1 MNSIIE
7 MLYKSI
13 TWILYP
19 LTWIILRWRVGKG
32 KEDPGRYLEKMG
44 IYEGP
49 SQKPVVWIHGVSI
62 GESRV
67 GINAISILQKIFP
80 HVKFLLTSGTVGSA
94 TVFEKLKMKNVSHCY
109 IPLDTPQAISK
120 FYDHWQPQVGFFVGS
135 ELWPNLCW
143 GARKRNIPLVMLNG
157 IMSDRSARFWGWIN
171 RFMSP
176 LLKSFALCFAQDKKQ
191 MSIYEKLGAPRVVI
205 GHNLKLLAKAPFIR
219 EDVLDEYK
227 NRFQGR
233 QLFLGASVHPGEYEK
248 LIDLLPTQSPEFL
261 LILAPRHMTSIPLI
275 IECLKIRNIA
285 YGLHSEGRKPT
296 SDARVYIVDTFGDLG
311 LFYALC
317 PQTFVGATW
326 ISRGGHN
333 PIEAAQMGA
342 YVFHGPHTDKNQDL
356 FDYLKEKGW
365 ASEVVGVE
373 DLAHQIKIAK
383 TPTPIDWQAQ
393 RLMIEEEF
401 TQTLKS
407 VNLEGAHV

>member
-1 MNSIIE
+1 
-7 MLYKSI
+7 
-13 TWILYP
+13 
-19 LTWIILRWRVGKG
+19 
-32 KEDPGRYLEKMG
+32 
-44 IYEGP
+44 
-49 SQKPVVWIHGVSI
+49 
-62 GESRV
+62 
-67 GINAISILQKIFP
+67 
-80 HVKFLLTSGTVGSA
+80 
-94 TVFEKLKMKNVSHCY
+94 
-109 IPLDTPQAISK
+109 
-120 FYDHWQPQVGFFVGS
+120 
-135 ELWPNLCW
+135 
-143 GARKRNIPLVMLNG
+143 
-157 IMSDRSARFWGWIN
+157 
-171 RFMSP
+171 
-176 LLKSFALCFAQDKKQ
+176 

-275 IECLKIRNIA
+275 TECLKIRNIA

-333 PIEAAQMGA
+333 PIEAAQMGS
-342 YVFHGPHTDKNQDL
+342 YVFHGPHTSKNQDL
-356 FDYLKEKGW
+356 FDYLKDKGW
-365 ASEVVGVE
+365 ASEVADDR
-373 DLAHQIKIAK
+373 DLADQIKIAH
-383 TPTPIDWQAQ
+383 TPPPIDWQAQ

-401 TQTLKS
+401 IQALKS
-407 VNLEGAHV
+407 VNLEGTHV

>member
-1 MNSIIE
+1 MNSVIE
-7 MLYKSI
+7 ILYTSM

-19 LTWIILRWRVGKG
+19 LTWIILRWRLANG

-44 IYEGP
+44 FYKGTP
-49 SQKPVVWIHGVSI
+49 AKSVVWIHGVSI

-80 HVKFLLTSGTVGSA
+80 RVTFLLTSGTVGA
-94 TVFEKLKMKNVSHCY
+94 AAVFDKLKMQNVSHCY
-109 IPLDTPQAISK
+109 IPLDTPQAVSK
-120 FYDHWQPQVGFFVGS
+120 FYAHWQPQVGFFVGS

-157 IMSDRSARFWGWIN
+157 IMSDRSAHIWARLN
-171 RFMSP
+171 TFMSP

-191 MSIYEKLGAPRVVI
+191 KTIYEKLGAPRVVL
-205 GHNLKLLAKAPFIR
+205 GHNLKLLAEAPLIR
-219 EDVLDEYK
+219 KDILDEYRM
-227 NRFQGR
+227 RFQGR
-233 QLFLGASVHPGEYEK
+233 RLFLGASVHPGEYEK
-248 LIDLLPTQSPEFL
+248 LIDLLPTQDPKFL
-261 LILAPRHMTSIPLI
+261 LVLAPRHMTSVPLI
-275 IECLKIRNIA
+275 CDVLRSKNIP
-285 YGLHSEGRKPT
+285 YSLHSEGFKPT
-296 SDARVYIVDTFGDLG
+296 DRVYIVDTFGDLG

-333 PIEAAQMGA
+333 PIEAAQMGS
-342 YVFHGPHTDKNQDL
+342 YVFHGPHTEKNQDL
-356 FDYLKEKGW
+356 FDYLKDKGW
-365 ASEVVGVE
+365 ASEVADDR
-373 DLAHQIKIAK
+373 DLADQIKIAH
-383 TPTPIDWQAQ
+383 TSPPIDWQAQ

-407 VNLEGAHV
+407 VNLRVTHV